1 MKNMEG
7 EARKANLNFVLLRDA
22 LGDSDDE
29 GDLVLDGFEDCV
41 CRCGRGNIDDGSI
54 GLGLL
59 YGLETYPMS
68 GGT

>member
-1 MKNMEG
+1 MEG
-7 EARKANLNFVLLRDA
+7 EARKTNLDFVLLRDA

-29 GDLVLDGFEDCV
+29 RDFALDGFDDRV
-41 CRCGRGNIDDGSI
+41 CRCGRGNIDDGCI

-59 YGLETYPMS
+59 YGLETYPLS